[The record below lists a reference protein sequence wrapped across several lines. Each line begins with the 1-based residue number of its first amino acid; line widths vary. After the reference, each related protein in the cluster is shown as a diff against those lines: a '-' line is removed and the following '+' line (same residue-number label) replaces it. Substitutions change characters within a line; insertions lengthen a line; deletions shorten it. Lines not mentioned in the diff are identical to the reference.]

1 MTEFAVAIFPDE
13 AKGRQAA
20 DALSRPDPA
29 NGIAVRSAALLVKEP
44 DGSVV
49 ERKWTKRVPWKA
61 PAGAAVGALIGF
73 LAGPIG
79 AGIGFASGGF
89 LGFTRDVSGTARAE
103 AFLRKV
109 HARFDRGKSALVV
122 ELEPQSVDAF
132 GARVEELGGAVLRHS
147 A

>member
-1 MTEFAVAIFPDE
+1 MTEFVVAVFPDE
-13 AKGRQAA
+13 AQGRQAA
-20 DALSRPDPA
+20 DALSRPDLA

-44 DGSVV
+44 NGSVM

-73 LAGPIG
+73 LGGPIG

-89 LGFTRDVSGTARAE
+89 LGFARDVSSTARAE
-103 AFLRKV
+103 AFLRNV
-109 HARFDRGKSALVV
+109 HAHFDPGKSALVV

-132 GARVEELGGAVLRHS
+132 GARVDELGGEVLRPS